1 MSTRFTDFV
10 LKLAEDPALLNA
22 YQEDPLAAAKTAGL
36 SPAEQSILVNPTPK
50 IVRDAIVQEI
60 GRTGTGVDEVSAV
73 IVVVYTWTRSS
84 GIVASPTPSVLDRLR
99 RLSQPGR

>member
-10 LKLAEDPALLNA
+10 LKLAEDASLLNT
-22 YQEDPLAAAKTAGL
+22 YQADPLAAAKAAGL

-50 IVRDAIVQEI
+50 IIRDAIVKEI
-60 GRTGTGVDEVSAV
+60 GRTGAGGEEASTV
-73 IVVVYTWTRSS
+73 IVVVYTWTSSS
-84 GIVASPTPSVLDRLR
+84 GFAANPTPSVLDRLR

>member
-10 LKLAEDPALLNA
+10 LKLAEDTSLLNA
-22 YQEDPLAAAKTAGL
+22 YKEDPLAAAKAAGL

-60 GRTGTGVDEVSAV
+60 GRSGAGVDEASAV
-73 IVVVYTWTRSS
+73 IVVVYTWTSS
-84 GIVASPTPSVLDRLR
+84 SDIVANATPSVLDRLR